1 VGFNE
6 INANVP
12 TMTSQNSII
21 HKKLTALKQSR
32 FRSKFRL
39 TQKDRDYIITKGLET
54 IKEHVFQFVNARVA
68 PDFPKN
74 DGNQT
79 PMRGHPVFKNKN
91 LLIYG
96 LSGDRFS
103 SNSH

>member
-1 VGFNE
+1 
-6 INANVP
+6 
-12 TMTSQNSII
+12 MTSQDSII

-79 PMRGHPVFKNKN
+79 PMRGQSGIQKQKSLDIRALRRPF
-91 LLIYG
+91 LLKFPLNRYP
-96 LSGDRFS
+96 SRS
-103 SNSH
+103 SQ